1 MLTPVFRP
9 GLKEIKSSLLRLK
22 RQIKRCLANL
32 FLSYSFGIE
41 PTIRSYTPVDS
52 FLKNHTRLQAKMSR
66 VYTRLRTERGNIPP
80 IWPVCK
86 EHHPRPRR
94 LYLSYLFTGCPVT
107 FAKTVPCDHTQPQ
120 PQMET
125 FWNTLGGRLEIDR
138 NKVYFYARRTS
149 SLCGCRSEEGR
160 TTAHAGLGWIHVRKT
175 RHRFL
180 NMLRLLCLTLTL
192 DFSFVF
198 CLLLHFLAVFIF

>member
-32 FLSYSFGIE
+32 FLLTHLE
-41 PTIRSYTPVDS
+41 WNRQIRSNTPVDS

-86 EHHPRPRR
+86 EYHPRPRR

-107 FAKTVPCDHTQPQ
+107 FAKTVPCDHTQRQ

-138 NKVYFYARRTS
+138 NKVYALRTS

-160 TTAHAGLGWIHVRKT
+160 TTAHADLGWIHVRKT

-192 DFSFVF
+192 DFSFLF

>member
-1 MLTPVFRP
+1 
-9 GLKEIKSSLLRLK
+9 
-22 RQIKRCLANL
+22 
-32 FLSYSFGIE
+32 
-41 PTIRSYTPVDS
+41 
-52 FLKNHTRLQAKMSR
+52 MSR

-86 EHHPRPRR
+86 EYHPRPRR

-107 FAKTVPCDHTQPQ
+107 FAKTVPRDHTQRQ

-125 FWNTLGGRLEIDR
+125 FWNTLKERLEIDR

-192 DFSFVF
+192 DFSLLPTFAFFSGFHILGRGKGKGRNFKDVRTRERRKRD
-198 CLLLHFLAVFIF
+198 CLRVSRCLKLWWEVLKP

>member
-1 MLTPVFRP
+1 
-9 GLKEIKSSLLRLK
+9 
-22 RQIKRCLANL
+22 
-32 FLSYSFGIE
+32 
-41 PTIRSYTPVDS
+41 
-52 FLKNHTRLQAKMSR
+52 MSR

-86 EHHPRPRR
+86 EYHPRPRR

-107 FAKTVPCDHTQPQ
+107 FAETVPRDHTQPQ

-125 FWNTLGGRLEIDR
+125 FWNTLGGRLGIDR

-192 DFSFVF
+192 DFSFLF
-198 CLLLHFLAVFIF
+198 CLLLHFFVAVILGKGKAKREISRTRARARGEKETASGFPVVLNFGEKYSSHKRCIS